1 MVLQTRSDSAKVV
14 ELESPVVVFMAS
26 SSSGILCLFIPVD
39 LNIICN
45 KSWSQ
50 GIKMDTKMAP

>member
-1 MVLQTRSDSAKVV
+1 M
-14 ELESPVVVFMAS
+14 VVFMAS
-26 SSSGILCLFIPVD
+26 SSSGTLFIPVD